1 MPKTPSASPADLFL
15 WFHVQKWNAIPKM
28 HCAPTFFMPIEI
40 SELLHQAQSGR
51 KHMTKSFDLDR
62 RAMLAGVAVTLASG
76 LNVSAQEVIR
86 IPNIIELSGGGAT
99 VGAMWKNA
107 STMAVEEINA
117 KGGILGKKIQMDYI
131 DTGSDPGKARA
142 AIERALDD
150 KPVAIFGPIYSG
162 SVNATLK
169 LTNDAEVP
177 QVIGGEAGNL
187 TAQGSKY
194 IFRTSFGQNVSMPK
208 IATYI
213 ANEVKAKTVSVVYQ
227 NNDFGKGG
235 RNAIIPELEKR
246 GIKIAADLSTEPGQ
260 ADFAADVV
268 KVKSAGADAIFV
280 YLTEEESARFLIEA
294 KKQGV
299 DKPLIGETTLLGQK
313 VIDLAKEAAEGI
325 RGHVGLTVD
334 APIPAVQAF
343 GKAFLERY
351 KTPPDHNAI
360 KGYIA
365 PYMIKAAAEKAGKL
379 DPKAIAAALRGS
391 TITPEKEPGILI
403 EASWDETGEIDR
415 ISFLA
420 EVKGGK
426 QIISK
431 ILPKLK

>member
-1 MPKTPSASPADLFL
+1 MDYQSNQGMYGAMTPRE
-15 WFHVQKWNAIPKM
+15 
-28 HCAPTFFMPIEI
+28 EI
-40 SELLHQAQSGR
+40 
-51 KHMTKSFDLDR
+51 MDR
-62 RAMLAGVAVTLASG
+62 RSLLGAIALVAVAST
-76 LNVSAQEVIR
+76 VSAQDVVR

-99 VGAMWKNA
+99 VGAMWKNG
-107 STMAVEEINA
+107 STMAMDEINA
-117 KGGILGKKIQMDYI
+117 KGGILGKKIQLDYI

-142 AIERALDD
+142 AIERALDS
-150 KPVAIFGPIYSG
+150 KPIAIFGPIYSG

-169 LTNDAEVP
+169 LTNEAQTP

-187 TAQGSKY
+187 TAQGSKF

-213 ANEVKAKTVSVVYQ
+213 QNEVKAKTVTVIYQ

-246 GIKIAADLSTEPGQ
+246 GIKIAADISAETGQ

-268 KVKSAGADAIFV
+268 KLKSANADAIFV
-280 YLTEEESARFLIEA
+280 YMNEEESARFLIEA

-313 VIDLAKEAAEGI
+313 VVDLAKDAAEGV

-334 APIPAVQAF
+334 APIPAVQDF
-343 GKAFLERY
+343 GKRYEERF
-351 KTPPDHNAI
+351 KSKSDHNGI

-365 PYMIKAAAEKAGKL
+365 LYMIKAAAEKAGKL
-379 DPKAIAAALRGS
+379 DPKMIGDNLRGL
-391 TITPEKEPGILI
+391 TISPATEPGILI
-403 EASWDETGEIDR
+403 EGTWDETGEIDR
-415 ISFLA
+415 VSFVP
-420 EVKGGK
+420 ERK
-426 QIISK
+426 
-431 ILPKLK
+431 